1 MQSVIVSA
9 TRTPIGSFQGN
20 LSALPTVQLGA
31 QVIQSALLRSGI
43 KGDKVDEVIMGNV
56 LAAGEGQAPARQAA
70 IFAGLPNTVECM
82 TINKVC
88 GSGMKSVMLADQA
101 IRCGDAKIVIAGGME
116 NMSQAP
122 YYLLDSRNGMRLGHN
137 KALDS
142 IILDG
147 LWDPYNNIHMGSCA
161 EVLAEENIYTREDQD
176 AFAAESYR
184 RSVKA
189 INEGLFD
196 NEITPIEIPQRKG
209 DVVIIKQDEEPG
221 RGRPEKISKLKPAFQ
236 KEGTIT
242 AANAS
247 SINDGAAALVVASE
261 DEANLL
267 NIKPICRIV
276 AQASAAHEPKYFT
289 TAPSKAMQKVLNKA
303 GMSIDQIDLF
313 EINEAFSNV
322 ALAAIR
328 ENSLDHE
335 KVNIFG
341 GAVSLGHP
349 IGATGA
355 RILVTLISALRYK
368 NKQFGLAT
376 LCIGGGEAAAVI
388 IEII

>member
-31 QVIQSALLRSGI
+31 QVIQSALLMSGI

-116 NMSQAP
+116 NMSQSP

-161 EVLAEENIYTREDQD
+161 EILAEENIYTREDQD
-176 AFAAESYR
+176 AFATESYR
-184 RSVKA
+184 RSLKA

-209 DVVIIKQDEEPG
+209 DVVVVKEDEEPG
-221 RGRPEKISKLKPAFQ
+221 RGRPEKISNLKPAFQ

-247 SINDGAAALVVASE
+247 SINDGAAALVVVSE

-355 RILVTLISALRYK
+355 RILVTLISALKYQ
-368 NKQFGLAT
+368 NKKLGLAT

>member
-161 EVLAEENIYTREDQD
+161 EILAEENIYTREDQD
-176 AFAAESYR
+176 AFATESYR
-184 RSVKA
+184 RSLKA

-209 DVVIIKQDEEPG
+209 DAVIVKEDEEPG

-267 NIKPICRIV
+267 NIQPICKIV

-355 RILVTLISALRYK
+355 RILVTLISALKYQ
-368 NKQFGLAT
+368 NKKFGLAT

>member
-161 EVLAEENIYTREDQD
+161 EILAEENIYTREDQD
-176 AFAAESYR
+176 AFATESYR
-184 RSVKA
+184 RSLKA

-209 DVVIIKQDEEPG
+209 DVVIVKEDEEPG

-267 NIKPICRIV
+267 NVKPICRIV

-335 KVNIFG
+335 KVNVFG

-355 RILVTLISALRYK
+355 RILVTLISALKYQ
-368 NKQFGLAT
+368 NKQLGLAT

>member
-161 EVLAEENIYTREDQD
+161 EILAKENIYTREDQD
-176 AFAAESYR
+176 AFATESYR
-184 RSVKA
+184 RSLKA

-196 NEITPIEIPQRKG
+196 KEITPIEIPQRKG
-209 DVVIIKQDEEPG
+209 DVVVVKEDEEPG

-267 NIKPICRIV
+267 NIKPVCRIV

-355 RILVTLISALRYK
+355 RILVTLISALKYQ
-368 NKQFGLAT
+368 NKKLGLAT

>member
-31 QVIQSALLRSGI
+31 QGIHSALLRSGI

-161 EVLAEENIYTREDQD
+161 EILAEENIYTREDQD
-176 AFAAESYR
+176 AFATESYR
-184 RSVKA
+184 RSLKA

-209 DVVIIKQDEEPG
+209 DAVIVKEDEEPG

-267 NIKPICRIV
+267 NIQPICKIV

-355 RILVTLISALRYK
+355 RILVTLISALKYQ
-368 NKQFGLAT
+368 NKKFGLAT

>member
-9 TRTPIGSFQGN
+9 TRTPIGSFQGH

-161 EVLAEENIYTREDQD
+161 EILAKENIYTREDQD
-176 AFAAESYR
+176 AFATESYR
-184 RSVKA
+184 RSLKA

-209 DVVIIKQDEEPG
+209 DVVVVKEDEEPG

-267 NIKPICRIV
+267 NIKPICRII

-355 RILVTLISALRYK
+355 RILVTLISALKYQ
-368 NKQFGLAT
+368 NKKFGLAT

-388 IEII
+388 IEMI

>member
-20 LSALPTVQLGA
+20 LSALATVQLGA
-31 QVIQSALLRSGI
+31 QVIKSALLRSGI

-116 NMSQAP
+116 NMSQSP

-161 EVLAEENIYTREDQD
+161 EILAEENIYTREDQD
-176 AFAAESYR
+176 AFATESYR
-184 RSVKA
+184 RSLKA

-209 DVVIIKQDEEPG
+209 DVVVVKEDEEPG
-221 RGRPEKISKLKPAFQ
+221 RGRPEKISNLKPAFQ

-247 SINDGAAALVVASE
+247 SINDGAAALVVVSE

-355 RILVTLISALRYK
+355 RILVTLISALKYQ
-368 NKQFGLAT
+368 NKKLGLAT

>member
-20 LSALPTVQLGA
+20 LSALATVQLGA
-31 QVIQSALLRSGI
+31 QVIKSALLRSGI

-116 NMSQAP
+116 NMSQSP

-161 EVLAEENIYTREDQD
+161 EILAEENIYTREEQD
-176 AFAAESYR
+176 AFATESYR
-184 RSVKA
+184 RSLQA

-209 DVVIIKQDEEPG
+209 DVVVVKEDEEPG
-221 RGRPEKISKLKPAFQ
+221 RGRPEKISNLKPAFQ

-247 SINDGAAALVVASE
+247 SINDGAAALVVVSE

-355 RILVTLISALRYK
+355 RILVTLISALKYQ
-368 NKQFGLAT
+368 NKKLGLAT